1 MADLPVNGDRRSPS
15 GTYRYRVAMA
25 RGLDEAAARI
35 RELFAGAGYGIRFH
49 AVELGSDG
57 GAEVAIDADEPVV
70 TGSVFK
76 IWVAL
81 EYFRQVVDGQLDPA
95 TPIRLPAGART
106 AGPAGIS
113 ALRYD
118 VEVSLGDLAAL
129 MMWLSDNAAT
139 DAVLGAV
146 GGPERVTATL
156 VELGRTRTRLSAS
169 TASMIDRIAV
179 ELGYRDWA
187 TFEALDAADL
197 DPAELAALPH
207 RMPELATLDP
217 ATADAVSTPRDTTAL
232 LAQIWRD
239 AAGPARAC
247 HGVRELMRRQHSRAR
262 IASGFDHDRGAATVY
277 AKSGGLVGVVRN
289 EAGAV
294 RLADGRQ
301 YLVAAYVRMAP
312 AESGAGPADSMIGA
326 AARLAVD
333 ALSA

>member
-1 MADLPVNGDRRSPS
+1 MTGRTDE
-15 GTYRYRVAMA
+15 VAV
-25 RGLDEAAARI
+25 RI
-35 RELFAGAGYGIRFH
+35 RELFAGGGYGIRFH

-57 GAEVAIDADEPVV
+57 AEIAIDADEPVV

-81 EYFRQVVDGQLDPA
+81 EYFRQVADGKVDPA
-95 TPIRLPAGART
+95 WRVLLPAGTRT
-106 AGPAGIS
+106 AGSAGIS

-118 VEVSLGDLAAL
+118 VGAALGDLATL

-139 DAVLGAV
+139 DAVLAAI

-156 VELGRTRTRLSAS
+156 AGLGRTRTRLSDT
-169 TASMIDRIAV
+169 TAGMIDKIAV
-179 ELGYRDWA
+179 ELGYPDWA
-187 TFEALDAADL
+187 TFEALDPADL

-207 RMPELATLDP
+207 RMPKLATLAP
-217 ATADAVSTPRDTTAL
+217 TTADAVSTPRDTTAL
-232 LAQIWRD
+232 LDEIWRD
-239 AAGPARAC
+239 AAGPAAAC

-277 AKSGGLVGVVRN
+277 AKSGGMVGVVRN
-289 EAGAV
+289 EAGVV

-301 YLVAAYVRMAP
+301 YLIAAYVRMDP
-312 AESGAGPADSMIGA
+312 AESGAGPGDRMIGT

-333 ALSA
+333 ALAART